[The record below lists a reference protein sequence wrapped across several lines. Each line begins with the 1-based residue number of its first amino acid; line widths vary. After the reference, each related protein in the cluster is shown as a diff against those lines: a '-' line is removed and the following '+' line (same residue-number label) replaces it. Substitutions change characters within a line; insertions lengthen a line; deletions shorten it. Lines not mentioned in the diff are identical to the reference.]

1 MPFSITMPV
10 STSAPAVS
18 TLYKGQP
25 MPGDTLLT
33 ATDKP
38 ITITAVY
45 ITNIAASTTS
55 LILADTDNVRTYHIL
70 HNLNIPITT
79 TIALGNIVLDSGVS
93 LVVSGFAPDAINMYI
108 FGF

>member
-1 MPFSITMPV
+1 MPFS
-10 STSAPAVS
+10 TSPPAVS

-25 MPGDTLLT
+25 MSGDTLLT

-55 LILADTDNVRTYHIL
+55 FVLAETDIIRTYHIL
-70 HNLNIPITT
+70 YNLNIPITT
-79 TIALGNIVLDSGVS
+79 TIALGNIVLDGGVS
-93 LVVSGFAPDAINMYI
+93 LVVSGFAPDAISMHI